1 MDGHRGARTLTALSL
16 LALAILAGSAPAL
29 AHGPTAPVLDLHHHP
44 IAHSSRVALPPAV
57 LLTGLLLVIGLA
69 LLAGLV
75 AWRRTGR
82 RARGR
87 AVALAL
93 SLLLTV
99 FAVEAAVHSV
109 HHLADRA
116 AAADCSVLASSQ
128 HLAWG
133 AADPVDT
140 GRPPLDVSA
149 ALLVRSDDAP
159 RGSLHRPVQGRAP
172 PA

>member
-1 MDGHRGARTLTALSL
+1 MDGHRGARTLVSLSL
-16 LALAILAGSAPAL
+16 LALAILAGPAPAL
-29 AHGPTAPVLDLHHHP
+29 AHGAAAPVLDLHHHP
-44 IAHSSRVALPPAV
+44 IAHSSGVTLPPWA
-57 LLTGLLLVIGLA
+57 LLTGVLLGIGLT

-75 AWRRTGR
+75 AWRRADP
-82 RARGR
+82 RARGH

-140 GRPPLDVSA
+140 GRPQLDVTA
-149 ALLVRSDDAP
+149 APLRRSEEAP
-159 RGSLHRPVQGRAP
+159 RGPLHRPVQGRAP

>member
-1 MDGHRGARTLTALSL
+1 MDGHRGARTLVSLSL
-16 LALAILAGSAPAL
+16 LALAILAGPAPAL
-29 AHGPTAPVLDLHHHP
+29 AHGAAAPVLDLHHHP
-44 IAHSSRVALPPAV
+44 IAHSSGVALPPWA
-57 LLTGLLLVIGLA
+57 LLTGVLLGIGLA

-75 AWRRTGR
+75 AWRRADPR
-82 RARGR
+82 VRGR

-93 SLLLTV
+93 SLLLAV

-140 GRPPLDVSA
+140 GRPQLDVTA
-149 ALLVRSDDAP
+149 APLRRSEEAP
-159 RGSLHRPVQGRAP
+159 RGPLHRPVQGRAP

>member
-140 GRPPLDVSA
+140 GRPPLDVTS

>member
-1 MDGHRGARTLTALSL
+1 MDGHRGARTLVSLSL
-16 LALAILAGSAPAL
+16 LALVIVAGPAPTL
-29 AHGPTAPVLDLHHHP
+29 AHGAAAPVLDLHHHP
-44 IAHSSRVALPPAV
+44 VAHSSGVALPPGA
-57 LLTGLLLVIGLA
+57 LLTGVLLAIGLA

-75 AWRRTGR
+75 AWRRADP

-87 AVALAL
+87 AVAHAL

-140 GRPPLDVSA
+140 GRPPLDVTA
-149 ALLVRSDDAP
+149 APLLRSDDAP
-159 RGSLHRPVQGRAP
+159 RGPLHRPVQGRAP

>member
-1 MDGHRGARTLTALSL
+1 MHGHRGARTLTALSL
-16 LALAILAGSAPAL
+16 LALASLAGPAPAQ
-29 AHGPTAPVLDLHHHP
+29 AHGPAAPLLDLHHHP
-44 IAHSSRVALPPAV
+44 IAHSSTVALPPAAR
-57 LLTGLLLVIGLA
+57 LTGALLVIGLA
-69 LLAGLV
+69 LLGGLV
-75 AWRRTGR
+75 AWRRVDR

-140 GRPPLDVSA
+140 GRPRLDVTTA
-149 ALLVRSDDAP
+149 PLLRSDDTP
-159 RGSLHRPVQGRAP
+159 HGPLHRPVQGRAP

>member
-1 MDGHRGARTLTALSL
+1 MDGHRGARTLVSLSL
-16 LALAILAGSAPAL
+16 LALAILAGPAPAL
-29 AHGPTAPVLDLHHHP
+29 AHGAAAPVLDLHHHP
-44 IAHSSRVALPPAV
+44 IAHSSGVALPPWA
-57 LLTGLLLVIGLA
+57 LLTGVLLGIGLA

-75 AWRRTGR
+75 AWRRADPS
-82 RARGR
+82 ARGR

-140 GRPPLDVSA
+140 GRPQLDVTA
-149 ALLVRSDDAP
+149 APLRRSEEAP
-159 RGSLHRPVQGRAP
+159 RGPLHRPVQGRAP

>member
-1 MDGHRGARTLTALSL
+1 VSLSL
-16 LALAILAGSAPAL
+16 LALAILAGPAPAL
-29 AHGPTAPVLDLHHHP
+29 AHGAAAPVLDLHHHP
-44 IAHSSRVALPPAV
+44 IAHSSGVALPPWA
-57 LLTGLLLVIGLA
+57 LLTGVLLGIGLA
-69 LLAGLV
+69 LVAGLV
-75 AWRRTGR
+75 AWRRADP
-82 RARGR
+82 RARGH

-140 GRPPLDVSA
+140 GRPQLDVTA
-149 ALLVRSDDAP
+149 APLRRSEEAP
-159 RGSLHRPVQGRAP
+159 RGPLHRPVQGRAP

>member
-1 MDGHRGARTLTALSL
+1 MDGHRGARTLVSLSL
-16 LALAILAGSAPAL
+16 LALAILAGPAPAL
-29 AHGPTAPVLDLHHHP
+29 AHGAAAPVLDLHHHP
-44 IAHSSRVALPPAV
+44 IAHSSGVALPPWA
-57 LLTGLLLVIGLA
+57 LLTGVLLGIGLA

-75 AWRRTGR
+75 AWRRADP
-82 RARGR
+82 RARGH

-140 GRPPLDVSA
+140 GRPQLDVTA
-149 ALLVRSDDAP
+149 APLRRSEEAP
-159 RGSLHRPVQGRAP
+159 RGPLHRPVQGRAP

>member
-1 MDGHRGARTLTALSL
+1 MDGHRGARTLVSLSL
-16 LALAILAGSAPAL
+16 LALAILAGPAPAL
-29 AHGPTAPVLDLHHHP
+29 AHGAAAPVLDLHHHP
-44 IAHSSRVALPPAV
+44 IAHSSGVALPPWA
-57 LLTGLLLVIGLA
+57 LLTGVLLGIGLT

-75 AWRRTGR
+75 AWRRADP
-82 RARGR
+82 RARGH

-116 AAADCSVLASSQ
+116 AAADCSVLSSSQ

-140 GRPPLDVSA
+140 GRPQLDVTA
-149 ALLVRSDDAP
+149 APLRRSEEAP
-159 RGSLHRPVQGRAP
+159 RGPLHRPVQGRAP

>member
-1 MDGHRGARTLTALSL
+1 MDGHRGARTLVSLSL
-16 LALAILAGSAPAL
+16 LALAILAGPAPAL
-29 AHGPTAPVLDLHHHP
+29 AHGAAAPVLDLHHHP
-44 IAHSSRVALPPAV
+44 IAHSSGVALPPWA
-57 LLTGLLLVIGLA
+57 LLTGVLLGIGLT

-75 AWRRTGR
+75 AWRRADP
-82 RARGR
+82 RARGH

-140 GRPPLDVSA
+140 GRPQLDVTA
-149 ALLVRSDDAP
+149 APLRRSEEAP
-159 RGSLHRPVQGRAP
+159 RGPLHRPVQGRAP

>member
-1 MDGHRGARTLTALSL
+1 MNGHRGARTLTALSL
-16 LALAILAGSAPAL
+16 LALAILAGPAPVL
-29 AHGPTAPVLDLHHHP
+29 AHGPAAPVLDLHHHP
-44 IAHSSRVALPPAV
+44 IHPSGVALPPAA
-57 LLTGLLLVIGLA
+57 LLTGVLLVIGLA

-75 AWRRTGR
+75 GWRRAAP

-109 HHLADRA
+109 HHLADPA

-140 GRPPLDVSA
+140 GRPPLDVA
-149 ALLVRSDDAP
+149 AAPLGRSEQAP
-159 RGSLHRPVQGRAP
+159 RGPLHRPVQGRAP

>member
-1 MDGHRGARTLTALSL
+1 MHGHRGARTLTALSL

-116 AAADCSVLASSQ
+116 AAAECSVLASSQ

-133 AADPVDT
+133 SADPVDT
-140 GRPPLDVSA
+140 GRPPLDVTTA
-149 ALLVRSDDAP
+149 PLVRSDDAP
-159 RGSLHRPVQGRAP
+159 RGPLHRPVQGRAP

>member
-1 MDGHRGARTLTALSL
+1 MDGHRGGRTLTALSL
-16 LALAILAGSAPAL
+16 LVLAMLAGPAPVL
-29 AHGPTAPVLDLHHHP
+29 AHGRAAPVLDLHHHP
-44 IAHSSRVALPPAV
+44 IAHSSTVALPPAA
-57 LLTGLLLVIGLA
+57 LLAGVLLVIGL
-69 LLAGLV
+69 GLV
-75 AWRRTGR
+75 AGLAAWRRADA

-109 HHLADRA
+109 HHLADPA
-116 AAADCSVLASSQ
+116 AAADCSVLSSSQ

-140 GRPPLDVSA
+140 GRPPLDVTPA
-149 ALLVRSDDAP
+149 PLGRFAQAP
-159 RGSLHRPVQGRAP
+159 RGTLHRPVQGRAP

>member
-1 MDGHRGARTLTALSL
+1 MDGHRGTRTLTALSL
-16 LALAILAGSAPAL
+16 LGLAILAGPASAL
-29 AHGPTAPVLDLHHHP
+29 AHGPATPVLDLHHHP
-44 IAHSSRVALPPAV
+44 IAHSSGVALPPAA
-57 LLTGLLLVIGLA
+57 LLTGGLLVIALA

-75 AWRRTGR
+75 GWRRADP

-87 AVALAL
+87 VVALGL

-133 AADPVDT
+133 AADPIDT
-140 GRPPLDVSA
+140 GRPPLDVTTAPLARA
-149 ALLVRSDDAP
+149 ADAP
-159 RGSLHRPVQGRAP
+159 RGPLHRPVQGRAP

>member
-1 MDGHRGARTLTALSL
+1 MDGHRGARTLASLSL
-16 LALAILAGSAPAL
+16 LALAILAGPAPAL
-29 AHGPTAPVLDLHHHP
+29 AHGAAAPVLDLHHHP
-44 IAHSSRVALPPAV
+44 IAHSSGVALPPGA
-57 LLTGLLLVIGLA
+57 LLTGV
-69 LLAGLV
+69 LLALV
-75 AWRRTGR
+75 AWRRADP

-87 AVALAL
+87 AVALVL

-140 GRPPLDVSA
+140 GRPPLDVTA
-149 ALLVRSDDAP
+149 APLVRSDDAP
-159 RGSLHRPVQGRAP
+159 RGPLHRPVQGRAP

>member
-16 LALAILAGSAPAL
+16 LALAFLAGPAPAL
-29 AHGPTAPVLDLHHHP
+29 AHRPAAPVLDLHHHP
-44 IAHSSRVALPPAV
+44 ITHSSGVALPPAV
-57 LLTGLLLVIGLA
+57 LLTGVLLVIGLA

-75 AWRRTGR
+75 AWRRVDP

-93 SLLLTV
+93 SLLLAV

-140 GRPPLDVSA
+140 GRPPLAVTTA
-149 ALLVRSDDAP
+149 PLVRSDDAP
-159 RGSLHRPVQGRAP
+159 RGPLHRPVQGRAP

>member
-16 LALAILAGSAPAL
+16 LALAILAGPAPVL
-29 AHGPTAPVLDLHHHP
+29 AHGPAAPVLDLHHHP
-44 IAHSSRVALPPAV
+44 IAHPSGFALPPAA
-57 LLTGLLLVIGLA
+57 LLTGVLLVIGLA

-75 AWRRTGR
+75 AWRRADP

-140 GRPPLDVSA
+140 GRSPLDVTTVP
-149 ALLVRSDDAP
+149 LVRSDDAP
-159 RGSLHRPVQGRAP
+159 RGPLHRPVQGRAP

>member
-1 MDGHRGARTLTALSL
+1 MDRHRGARTLASLSL
-16 LALAILAGSAPAL
+16 LALAILAGPAPVL
-29 AHGPTAPVLDLHHHP
+29 AHGPAAPVLDLHHHP
-44 IAHSSRVALPPAV
+44 IHPSGVALPPAA
-57 LLTGLLLVIGLA
+57 LLTGVLLVIGLA

-140 GRPPLDVSA
+140 GRPQLDVTA
-149 ALLVRSDDAP
+149 APLRRSEEAP
-159 RGSLHRPVQGRAP
+159 RGPLHRPVQGRAP

>member
-1 MDGHRGARTLTALSL
+1 MDGHRGARTLVSLSL
-16 LALAILAGSAPAL
+16 LALVIVAGPAPTL
-29 AHGPTAPVLDLHHHP
+29 AHGAAAPVLDLHHHP
-44 IAHSSRVALPPAV
+44 IAHSSGVALPPWA
-57 LLTGLLLVIGLA
+57 LLTGVLLGIGLT

-75 AWRRTGR
+75 AWRRADP
-82 RARGR
+82 RARGH

-140 GRPPLDVSA
+140 GRPPLDVTA
-149 ALLVRSDDAP
+149 APLLRSDDAP
-159 RGSLHRPVQGRAP
+159 RGPLHRPVQGRAP

>member
-16 LALAILAGSAPAL
+16 LALAILAGPATAL
-29 AHGPTAPVLDLHHHP
+29 AHGAAAPVLDLHHHP
-44 IAHSSRVALPPAV
+44 IAHSSGVALPPWA
-57 LLTGLLLVIGLA
+57 LLTGVLLGIGLT

-75 AWRRTGR
+75 AWRRADP
-82 RARGR
+82 RARGH

-140 GRPPLDVSA
+140 GRPQLDVTA
-149 ALLVRSDDAP
+149 APLRRSEEAP
-159 RGSLHRPVQGRAP
+159 RGPLHRPVQGRAP

>member
-1 MDGHRGARTLTALSL
+1 MDGHRGARTLVSLSL
-16 LALAILAGSAPAL
+16 LALAILAGPAPAL
-29 AHGPTAPVLDLHHHP
+29 AHGAAAPVLDLHHHP
-44 IAHSSRVALPPAV
+44 IAHSSSVALPPAA
-57 LLTGLLLVIGLA
+57 LLTGVLLAIGLA

-75 AWRRTGR
+75 AWRRADP

-140 GRPPLDVSA
+140 GRPPLDVTA
-149 ALLVRSDDAP
+149 APLRRSEEAP
-159 RGSLHRPVQGRAP
+159 RGPLHRPVQGRAP

>member
-1 MDGHRGARTLTALSL
+1 MDGHRGARTLVSLSL
-16 LALAILAGSAPAL
+16 LALAILAGPAPAL
-29 AHGPTAPVLDLHHHP
+29 AHGAAAPVLDLHHHP
-44 IAHSSRVALPPAV
+44 IAHSSGVALPPWA
-57 LLTGLLLVIGLA
+57 LLTGVLLGIGLT
-69 LLAGLV
+69 LLAGLI
-75 AWRRTGR
+75 AWRRADP
-82 RARGR
+82 RARGH

-140 GRPPLDVSA
+140 GRPQLDVTA
-149 ALLVRSDDAP
+149 APLRRSEEAP
-159 RGSLHRPVQGRAP
+159 RGPLHRPVQGRAP

>member
-16 LALAILAGSAPAL
+16 LALAILAGSAPAQ
-29 AHGPTAPVLDLHHHP
+29 AHGPTAPILDLHHHP
-44 IAHSSRVALPPAV
+44 IAHSSGVALPPAV

-140 GRPPLDVSA
+140 GRPPLDVTA

>member
-1 MDGHRGARTLTALSL
+1 MDGHRGARTFTALSL
-16 LALAILAGSAPAL
+16 LVVAMLAGPAPVR
-29 AHGPTAPVLDLHHHP
+29 AHGAAAPVLDLHHHS
-44 IAHSSRVALPPAV
+44 IAHSSTVALPPAA
-57 LLTGLLLVIGLA
+57 LLTGVLLVIGLA
-69 LLAGLV
+69 LVAGLV
-75 AWRRTGR
+75 AWRRADP

-99 FAVEAAVHSV
+99 FAVETAVHSV

-116 AAADCSVLASSQ
+116 AAADCSVLSSSQ

-133 AADPVDT
+133 EADPVDT

-149 ALLVRSDDAP
+149 APLGRSEQAP
-159 RGSLHRPVQGRAP
+159 RGPLHRPVQGRAP